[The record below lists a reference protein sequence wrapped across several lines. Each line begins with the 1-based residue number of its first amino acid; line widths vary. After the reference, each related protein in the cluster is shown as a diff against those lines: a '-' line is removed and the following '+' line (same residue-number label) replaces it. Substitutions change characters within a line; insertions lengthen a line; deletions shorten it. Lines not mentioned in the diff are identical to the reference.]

1 MKKKAIISLVLIA
14 MLAFG
19 IGAGSFAWFTS
30 QAVSEDNVFTAGEL
44 EIEANQ
50 TVNFTKDLSNI
61 YPSWN
66 DSNTITIKNVGTL
79 PLKFKVG
86 MSTSSDTGLFSGNY
100 PLQIKIN
107 DGEWV
112 NVGAFQEVE
121 FNTPLDVDGT
131 TNLVMSYRL
140 PEGADNTYQG
150 KSGTLNFTFDATQTE
165 NPGWTQ
171 EYTPVVTP

>member
-30 QAVSEDNVFTAGEL
+30 QATSADNVFTAGTL
-44 EIEANQ
+44 EIKANE
-50 TVNFTKDLSNI
+50 TVQFSKDISNI
-61 YPSWN
+61 YPVWS
-66 DSNTITIKNVGTL
+66 DSNTIKISNTGTL
-79 PLKFKVG
+79 PLKFRVS
-86 MSTSSDTGLFSGNY
+86 MTTSNDTGLFSGNH

-112 NVGAFQEVE
+112 NVGAIQPEE
-121 FNTPLDVDGT
+121 FNTPLAAAGETD
-131 TNLVMSYRL
+131 LVMSYRL
-140 PEGADNTYQG
+140 PEGADNSYQG
-150 KSGTLNFTFDATQTE
+150 KAGTLNFTFDATQTE

-171 EYTPVVTP
+171 QYTPAN